1 MNERT
6 NHIHIL
12 NSYLCPN
19 TPDMDSIVV
28 KDSNGTVLKEGD
40 AVILTKSLDPKGTS
54 VKLKK
59 GMTIKN
65 IHLTDDEEEI
75 ECRVEKVRLV
85 IKTCYVKKA

>member
-54 VKLKK
+54 
-59 GMTIKN
+59 
-65 IHLTDDEEEI
+65 
-75 ECRVEKVRLV
+75 
-85 IKTCYVKKA
+85 